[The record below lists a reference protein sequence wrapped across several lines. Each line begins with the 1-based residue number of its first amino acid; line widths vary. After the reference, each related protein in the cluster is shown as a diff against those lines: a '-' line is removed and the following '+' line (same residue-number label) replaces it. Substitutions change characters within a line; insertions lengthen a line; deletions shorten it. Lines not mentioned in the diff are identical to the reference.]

1 MIVQNCPRAWVV
13 QCGIDRDRRL
23 LGGRSLGTSRE
34 ILSFSYEEVLDMSI
48 RISSR
53 SIWLRFPVTMLILAA
68 CIILAGCSSSTTV
81 DTGWTFDVSDFSET
95 NARETLE
102 LALRNEC
109 SKSNVGITAGL
120 TSALRIVAS
129 APAVRR
135 GDNWEFSYDQKT
147 ALVTPSGRVSG
158 ELLRDLISQCR

>member
-1 MIVQNCPRAWVV
+1 
-13 QCGIDRDRRL
+13 
-23 LGGRSLGTSRE
+23 
-34 ILSFSYEEVLDMSI
+34 MSI
-48 RISSR
+48 SISSR
-53 SIWLRFPVTMLILAA
+53 STWLRLPVTMLILAA
-68 CIILAGCSSSTTV
+68 FVILAGCSNVTV
-81 DTGWTFDVSDFSET
+81 DTGRTFDVSDFSET

-102 LALRNEC
+102 LAVRNEC

-129 APAVRR
+129 APAVQR

-147 ALVTPSGRVSG
+147 VLVTSSGRVSG